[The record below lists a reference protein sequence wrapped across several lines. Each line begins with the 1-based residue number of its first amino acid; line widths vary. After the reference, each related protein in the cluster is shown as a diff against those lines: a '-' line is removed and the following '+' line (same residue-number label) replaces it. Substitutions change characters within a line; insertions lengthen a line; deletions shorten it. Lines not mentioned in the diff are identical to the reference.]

1 MAGFLL
7 SATGLF
13 IELRSIGFRFSF
25 RQKIGVRGS
34 IPALSGWRRKRL
46 IRLPQPTLKTRQT
59 SHSRTINHIKIMPL
73 EKYFLT

>member
-1 MAGFLL
+1 MAFCF

-34 IPALSGWRRKRL
+34 IPSLSRMAAQAPYPGY
-46 IRLPQPTLKTRQT
+46 
-59 SHSRTINHIKIMPL
+59 PL
-73 EKYFLT
+73 

>member
-34 IPALSGWRRKRL
+34 IPATFRMAAQA
-46 IRLPQPTLKTRQT
+46 PYPATPTNSKD
-59 SHSRTINHIKIMPL
+59 SPNIHSRTINHIKIMPL